1 MRAAAARPPWPR
13 SIAGLIPPQ
22 RGKLRFDGADITRPV
37 HRRSPEL
44 LRHIQ
49 YVFQNPASSLNPPP
63 QGPLQPGPHPSTCSS
78 TLSKAERRDRMAE
91 LLASVHLDPGYI
103 DRYPPQLS
111 GGEAQRVA
119 IAQALAAEPKL
130 ILCDE
135 ILSALDVSVQ
145 DNILE
150 LLRELQASTDVAYL
164 FIAHDLAVVRWLA
177 DRVVVLYHGRI
188 VEQGTVEEIFTP
200 PHHPYTALLLD
211 SIPGKGEHEVSALA
225 EDASTVGTA
234 PDAGCAFEPR
244 CHHRIAGVCEVD
256 DPPRL
261 HDSETHDVLCHLS
274 ANRANDP
281 PDPDRRRRRCRQ
293 FRPFRRGDLMTDTA
307 RLRDRLQGCYVT
319 VPTMFRDDEE
329 LSVDPRRHAQAC
341 GLPGRRRDH
350 HRQRG
355 CCWPAARP
363 GTSPP

>member
-1 MRAAAARPPWPR
+1 MTPLLEVADVQISYRPRRGLVSRLVRVVRSDTSEPAPAVLDASFTINPGETVALVGESGSGKTTLAR
-13 SIAGLIPPQ
+13 SIAGLIRPQ
-22 RGKLRFDGADITRPV
+22 RGKLRFEGADITRPV
-37 HRRSPEL
+37 HRRPPEL

-49 YVFQNPASSLNPPP
+49 YVFQNPASSLNPRRRVRYSL
-63 QGPLQPGPHPSTCSS
+63 GR
-78 TLSKAERRDRMAE
+78 TLDVFFKPSKAERRSRMAE

-135 ILSALDVSVQ
+135 VLSALDVSVQ

-150 LLRELQASTDVAYL
+150 LLRELQAKSDVAYL

-177 DRVVVLYHGRI
+177 DRVIVLYHGRI
-188 VEQGTVEEIFTP
+188 VEQGTVAEIFTP

-211 SIPGKGEHEVSALA
+211 SIPGGSEHRRASLT

-234 PDAGCAFEPR
+234 PDIGCAFEPR
-244 CHHRIAGVCEVD
+244 CRHRIAGVCEVD

-261 HDSETHDVLCHLS
+261 QDSPTHDVLCHLS
-274 ANRANDP
+274 AEQ
-281 PDPDRRRRRCRQ
+281 RRSLQIR
-293 FRPFRRGDLMTDTA
+293 TA
-307 RLRDRLQGCYVT
+307 ASAPSQ
-319 VPTMFRDDEE
+319 EE
-329 LSVDPRRHAQAC
+329 S
-341 GLPGRRRDH
+341 
-350 HRQRG
+350 
-355 CCWPAARP
+355 
-363 GTSPP
+363 

>member
-1 MRAAAARPPWPR
+1 MTPLLEVTDVQISYRPRRGLVSRLVRALRSDTSEPVPAVRDASFTINPGETVALVGESGSGKTTLAR
-13 SIAGLIPPQ
+13 SIAGLIQPQ
-22 RGKLRFDGADITRPV
+22 RGSLRFEGADITRPV
-37 HRRSPEL
+37 HRRRPEL

-49 YVFQNPASSLNPPP
+49 YVFQNPASSLNPRRKVRYSL
-63 QGPLQPGPHPSTCSS
+63 GRTLDVFFK
-78 TLSKAERRDRMAE
+78 LSKAERRDRMAE

-135 ILSALDVSVQ
+135 VLSALDVSVQ

-150 LLRELQASTDVAYL
+150 LLRELQASRDVAYL

-211 SIPGKGEHEVSALA
+211 SIPGKGEHHDLRADRGRLDGGHRPRRRLRLRAPLPAPHRWRVRGRRAAPPPRQRRPTTFSVTSVPSSGRSVQIRA
-225 EDASTVGTA
+225 TTA
-234 PDAGCAFEPR
+234 AAAT
-244 CHHRIAGVCEVD
+244 AGV
-256 DPPRL
+256 P
-261 HDSETHDVLCHLS
+261 SQETS
-274 ANRANDP
+274 
-281 PDPDRRRRRCRQ
+281 
-293 FRPFRRGDLMTDTA
+293 
-307 RLRDRLQGCYVT
+307 
-319 VPTMFRDDEE
+319 
-329 LSVDPRRHAQAC
+329 
-341 GLPGRRRDH
+341 
-350 HRQRG
+350 
-355 CCWPAARP
+355 
-363 GTSPP
+363 

>member
-1 MRAAAARPPWPR
+1 MTPLLEVSHVRISYRPRRGLVSRLIRAVRSDTTEPVPAVRDASFTINPGETVALVGESGSGKTTLAR
-13 SIAGLIPPQ
+13 SIAGLIAPQ
-22 RGKLRFDGADITRPV
+22 RGSLRFDGNDITRPV
-37 HRRSPEL
+37 HRRSADL

-49 YVFQNPASSLNPPP
+49 YVFQNPASSLNPRRKVRYNL
-63 QGPLQPGPHPSTCSS
+63 GR
-78 TLSKAERRDRMAE
+78 TLDVFFKLSGAERRDRMAE
-91 LLASVHLDPGYI
+91 LLDSVHLDPGYI

-135 ILSALDVSVQ
+135 VLSALDVSVQ

-211 SIPGKGEHEVSALA
+211 SIPGKGKHQTSALT

-234 PDAGCAFEPR
+234 PDVGCAFEPR
-244 CHHRIAGVCEVD
+244 CRHAISGVCEVD
-256 DPPRL
+256 EPPRL
-261 HDSETHDVLCHLS
+261 HDSETHEVLCHLS
-274 ANRANDP
+274 ADDRTQAQVHATAAT
-281 PDPDRRRRRCRQ
+281 PD
-293 FRPFRRGDLMTDTA
+293 
-307 RLRDRLQGCYVT
+307 
-319 VPTMFRDDEE
+319 VPSQET
-329 LSVDPRRHAQAC
+329 
-341 GLPGRRRDH
+341 
-350 HRQRG
+350 
-355 CCWPAARP
+355 
-363 GTSPP
+363 

>member
-1 MRAAAARPPWPR
+1 MTPLLEVEDVRITYRPRRGLVSRLIRALRTDTTEPVPAVRDASFTINPGETVALVGESGSGKTTLAR

-22 RGKLRFDGADITRPV
+22 QGTLRFDGADITVPV
-37 HRRSPEL
+37 HRRSSEM

-49 YVFQNPASSLNPPP
+49 YVFQNPASSLNPRRKVRYNL
-63 QGPLQPGPHPSTCSS
+63 GRTLDVFFK
-78 TLSKAERRDRMAE
+78 LSKAERRDRMAE

-150 LLRELQASTDVAYL
+150 LLRELQAERDVAYL

-177 DRVVVLYHGRI
+177 DRVVVLYHGRV
-188 VEQGTVEEIFTP
+188 VESGTVEEIFTP

-211 SIPGKGEHEVSALA
+211 SIPGKGEHQVSAQA
-225 EDASTVGTA
+225 EDASTAGAA

-244 CHHRIAGVCEVD
+244 CQHRIAGVCEVD

-274 ANRANDP
+274 AAERTTLQI
-281 PDPDRRRRRCRQ
+281 R
-293 FRPFRRGDLMTDTA
+293 TA
-307 RLRDRLQGCYVT
+307 AAAAAVT
-319 VPTMFRDDEE
+319 SAGET
-329 LSVDPRRHAQAC
+329 
-341 GLPGRRRDH
+341 
-350 HRQRG
+350 
-355 CCWPAARP
+355 
-363 GTSPP
+363 

>member
-1 MRAAAARPPWPR
+1 MTPLLEVEDVQITYRPRRGLVSRLVRALRTDTTEPVPAVRDASFTINPGETVALVGESGSGKTTLAR

-22 RGKLRFDGADITRPV
+22 QGTLRFDGTDITRPV

-49 YVFQNPASSLNPPP
+49 YVFQNPASSLNPRRKVRYNL
-63 QGPLQPGPHPSTCSS
+63 GRTLDVFFK
-78 TLSKAERRDRMAE
+78 LSKAERRDRMAE

-150 LLRELQASTDVAYL
+150 LLRELQAERDVAYL

-177 DRVVVLYHGRI
+177 DRVVVLYHGRV
-188 VEQGTVEEIFTP
+188 VESGTVEEIFTP

-211 SIPGKGEHEVSALA
+211 SIPGKGEHQVSAQA
-225 EDASTVGTA
+225 EDASTAGAA

-244 CHHRIAGVCEVD
+244 CQHRIAGVCEVD

-274 ANRANDP
+274 AAQRAP
-281 PDPDRRRRRCRQ
+281 LQ
-293 FRPFRRGDLMTDTA
+293 
-307 RLRDRLQGCYVT
+307 LRIAAASAAAASA
-319 VPTMFRDDEE
+319 EE
-329 LSVDPRRHAQAC
+329 
-341 GLPGRRRDH
+341 
-350 HRQRG
+350 
-355 CCWPAARP
+355 
-363 GTSPP
+363 T

>member
-1 MRAAAARPPWPR
+1 MTPLLEVTDVQISYRPRRGLVSRLVRALRSDTTEPVPAVRDASFTINPGETVALVGESGSGKTTLAR

-22 RGKLRFDGADITRPV
+22 RGSLRFEGADITRPV
-37 HRRSPEL
+37 HRRPPEL

-49 YVFQNPASSLNPPP
+49 YVFQNPASSLNPRRKVRYSL
-63 QGPLQPGPHPSTCSS
+63 GR
-78 TLSKAERRDRMAE
+78 TLDVFFKLSGAERRARMAE

-135 ILSALDVSVQ
+135 VLSALDVSVQ

-150 LLRELQASTDVAYL
+150 LLRELQAARDVAYL

-211 SIPGKGEHEVSALA
+211 SIPGKGEHHVSALA

-244 CHHRIAGVCEVD
+244 CQHRIAGVCEVD
-256 DPPRL
+256 EPPRL
-261 HDSETHDVLCHLS
+261 QDSPTHDVLCHLS
-274 ANRANDP
+274 AGDRA
-281 PDPDRRRRRCRQ
+281 Q
-293 FRPFRRGDLMTDTA
+293 VQVGGAAAAAATT
-307 RLRDRLQGCYVT
+307 G
-319 VPTMFRDDEE
+319 VPSQEI
-329 LSVDPRRHAQAC
+329 S
-341 GLPGRRRDH
+341 
-350 HRQRG
+350 
-355 CCWPAARP
+355 
-363 GTSPP
+363 

>member
-1 MRAAAARPPWPR
+1 MTPLLEVEDVQISYRRRRGLVSRLARAGRPGTAEPPPAVREASFTIDSGETVALVGESGSGKTTLAR
-13 SIAGLIPPQ
+13 SIAGLIQPR
-22 RGKLRFDGADITRPV
+22 RGRLRFGGADITVPV
-37 HRRSPEL
+37 HRRSPEM

-49 YVFQNPASSLNPPP
+49 YVFQNPASSLNPRRKVRYSL
-63 QGPLQPGPHPSTCSS
+63 GRTLDVFFD
-78 TLSKAERRDRMAE
+78 LSKADKRDRMVE

-130 ILCDE
+130 VLCDE

-150 LLRELQASTDVAYL
+150 LLRELQARSDMAYL

-177 DRVVVLYHGRI
+177 DRVVVLYQGRI
-188 VEQGTVEEIFTP
+188 VESGAVEEIFTP

-211 SIPGKGEHEVSALA
+211 SIPGRGVHRVSAPA

-234 PDAGCAFEPR
+234 PDTGCAFEPR
-244 CHHRIAGVCEVD
+244 CQHRIAGVCEVD

-261 HDSETHDVLCHLS
+261 QDSSTLDVLCHLS
-274 ANRANDP
+274 AAQRAP
-281 PDPDRRRRRCRQ
+281 
-293 FRPFRRGDLMTDTA
+293 
-307 RLRDRLQGCYVT
+307 LQI
-319 VPTMFRDDEE
+319 R
-329 LSVDPRRHAQAC
+329 SAS
-341 GLPGRRRDH
+341 
-350 HRQRG
+350 
-355 CCWPAARP
+355 AAGAPSREAW
-363 GTSPP
+363 

>member
-1 MRAAAARPPWPR
+1 MFF
-13 SIAGLIPPQ
+13 
-22 RGKLRFDGADITRPV
+22 KLSG
-37 HRRSPEL
+37 
-44 LRHIQ
+44 
-49 YVFQNPASSLNPPP
+49 
-63 QGPLQPGPHPSTCSS
+63 
-78 TLSKAERRDRMAE
+78 AERRDRMAE

-135 ILSALDVSVQ
+135 VLSALDVSVQ

-150 LLRELQASTDVAYL
+150 LLRELQAERDVAYL

-211 SIPGKGEHEVSALA
+211 SIPGKGEHQTSALA

-244 CHHRIAGVCEVD
+244 CQHRIAGVCEVD

-261 HDSETHDVLCHLS
+261 QDSATHDVLCHLS
-274 ANRANDP
+274 TEQRASL
-281 PDPDRRRRRCRQ
+281 Q
-293 FRPFRRGDLMTDTA
+293 ITTA
-307 RLRDRLQGCYVT
+307 T
-319 VPTMFRDDEE
+319 
-329 LSVDPRRHAQAC
+329 
-341 GLPGRRRDH
+341 
-350 HRQRG
+350 
-355 CCWPAARP
+355 AAAAGAPSEKTR
-363 GTSPP
+363 

>member
-1 MRAAAARPPWPR
+1 MTALLEVDDVQISYRPRRGLVSRVVRAVRSDVTEPAPAVRDASFTINPGETVALVGESGSGKTTLAR
-13 SIAGLIPPQ
+13 SIAGLIQPQ
-22 RGKLRFDGADITRPV
+22 RGMLRFEGADITRPV
-37 HRRSPEL
+37 HRRPPEL

-49 YVFQNPASSLNPPP
+49 YVFQNPASSLNPRRKVRYSL
-63 QGPLQPGPHPSTCSS
+63 GRTLDVFFD
-78 TLSKAERRDRMAE
+78 LSKAQRRDRMAE
-91 LLASVHLDPGYI
+91 LLASVHLDPDYI

-135 ILSALDVSVQ
+135 VLSALDVSVQ

-150 LLRELQASTDVAYL
+150 LLRELQATRDVAYL

-211 SIPGKGEHEVSALA
+211 SIPGKGEHEVSTLA
-225 EDASTVGTA
+225 EDASTAGTA

-244 CHHRIAGVCEVD
+244 CQHRVAGVCEVD
-256 DPPRL
+256 EPPRVA
-261 HDSETHDVLCHLS
+261 DSPTHDVLCHLS
-274 ANRANDP
+274 AAQRA
-281 PDPDRRRRRCRQ
+281 
-293 FRPFRRGDLMTDTA
+293 DLQIRAAASTPA
-307 RLRDRLQGCYVT
+307 R
-319 VPTMFRDDEE
+319 E
-329 LSVDPRRHAQAC
+329 L
-341 GLPGRRRDH
+341 G
-350 HRQRG
+350 
-355 CCWPAARP
+355 
-363 GTSPP
+363 

>member
-1 MRAAAARPPWPR
+1 MTPLLEVEDVQITYRPRRGLVSRLVRALRSDTTEPPPAVRDASLTINPGETVALVGESGSGKTTLAR

-22 RGKLRFDGADITRPV
+22 RGRLRFDGADITAPV

-44 LRHIQ
+44 LREIQ
-49 YVFQNPASSLNPPP
+49 YVFQNPASSLNPRRKVRYSL
-63 QGPLQPGPHPSTCSS
+63 GRTLDVFFD
-78 TLSKAERRDRMAE
+78 LSKSDRRDRMAE

-145 DNILE
+145 DNIIE
-150 LLRELQASTDVAYL
+150 LLRELQAKSDVAYL

-211 SIPGKGEHEVSALA
+211 SIPGRGEHHVSALS

-234 PDAGCAFEPR
+234 PETGCAFEPR
-244 CHHRIAGVCEVD
+244 CQHRIASLCEVD
-256 DPPRL
+256 EPPRL
-261 HDSETHDVLCHLS
+261 HDSETHDVLCHLTTADRTRVQIPS
-274 ANRANDP
+274 TAATG
-281 PDPDRRRRRCRQ
+281 DRR
-293 FRPFRRGDLMTDTA
+293 A
-307 RLRDRLQGCYVT
+307 V
-319 VPTMFRDDEE
+319 
-329 LSVDPRRHAQAC
+329 S
-341 GLPGRRRDH
+341 
-350 HRQRG
+350 
-355 CCWPAARP
+355 
-363 GTSPP
+363 

>member
-1 MRAAAARPPWPR
+1 MTPLLEVSDVQISYRPRRGLVSRLVRAVRSDTSEPVPAVRDASFTINPGETVALVGESGSGKTTLAR
-13 SIAGLIPPQ
+13 SIAGLVQPQ
-22 RGKLRFDGADITRPV
+22 RGSLRFEGNDITRPV
-37 HRRSPEL
+37 HRRPPEL

-49 YVFQNPASSLNPPP
+49 YVFQNPASSLNPRRKVRYSL
-63 QGPLQPGPHPSTCSS
+63 GR
-78 TLSKAERRDRMAE
+78 TLDVFFKLSGAERRERMAE

-135 ILSALDVSVQ
+135 VLSALDVSVQ

-150 LLRELQASTDVAYL
+150 LLRELQASRDVAYL

-211 SIPGKGEHEVSALA
+211 SIPGKGEHHVSALA

-244 CHHRIAGVCEVD
+244 CQHRIAGVCEVD
-256 DPPRL
+256 EPPRL
-261 HDSETHDVLCHLS
+261 QDSETHDVLCHLS
-274 ANRANDP
+274 AGDRAKV
-281 PDPDRRRRRCRQ
+281 Q
-293 FRPFRRGDLMTDTA
+293 AGSGTA
-307 RLRDRLQGCYVT
+307 AATTAG
-319 VPTMFRDDEE
+319 VPSQEI
-329 LSVDPRRHAQAC
+329 S
-341 GLPGRRRDH
+341 
-350 HRQRG
+350 
-355 CCWPAARP
+355 
-363 GTSPP
+363 